1 MFFFQ
6 ELFSKLINADL
17 FLKILCSLSIS
28 EENVQV
34 LVLEISTFLLQNGSS
49 DLKFMTQKPIV
60 IYIEI
65 DKNIVFKKTSNLAVI
80 R

>member
-6 ELFSKLINADL
+6 ELFSKLINAVL
-17 FLKILCSLSIS
+17 FLRILCSLSIS

-49 DLKFMTQKPIV
+49 DLKFMTQKPTV

-65 DKNIVFKKTSNLAVI
+65 DKNIDYILYSL
-80 R
+80 